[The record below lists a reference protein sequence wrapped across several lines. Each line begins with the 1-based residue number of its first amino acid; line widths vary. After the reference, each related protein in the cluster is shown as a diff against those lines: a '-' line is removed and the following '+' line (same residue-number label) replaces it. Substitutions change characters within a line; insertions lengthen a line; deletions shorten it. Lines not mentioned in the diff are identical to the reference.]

1 MAEEGRKWK
10 GGTDG
15 TSWMHRALIGM
26 MKVVP
31 LWLMYFFMHLA
42 IPVYMV
48 VNHKAYLANYHY
60 FRKRH
65 GYGTLKAFFHV
76 WLNHVTFGRVI
87 IDRFGAF
94 AGKKFRVEVPEM
106 PVYEELCSRQ
116 DGFLQVSSHIGSDEM
131 AGYVLR
137 AGKPINALV
146 FGEEA
151 RTVTENRNKMLG
163 PNNIKLIPISD
174 DMSHLV
180 ALNNALADGEIV
192 NIHGDRVFGSSKV
205 VKVMILGAG
214 ADLPLGPFMLA
225 SMRNVPAIAV
235 FVMRNGYH
243 KYKALLYRLDEGLE
257 GLDRNARAEKM
268 AQEYA
273 SRVDSVL
280 RMYPDQWFNFY
291 EFWND

>member
-1 MAEEGRKWK
+1 
-10 GGTDG
+10 
-15 TSWMHRALIGM
+15 MHRALIGM

-42 IPVYMV
+42 VPVYMV
-48 VNHKAYLANYHY
+48 VNHKAYIADYHY

-65 GYGTLKAFFHV
+65 GYGPAKAFFHV
-76 WLNHVTFGRVI
+76 WLNHVSFGKVI
-87 IDRFGAF
+87 IDRFGAY

-106 PVYEELCSRQ
+106 PVYEELCGRPE
-116 DGFLQVSSHIGSDEM
+116 GFLQVSSHIGSDEM
-131 AGYVLR
+131 AGYVLK

-163 PNNIKLIPISD
+163 PNNIRLIPISD

-192 NIHGDRVFGSSKV
+192 NIHGDRVFGSNKV
-205 VKVMILGAG
+205 AEVRILDA
-214 ADLPLGPFMLA
+214 AAELPLGPFILA
-225 SMRNVPAIAV
+225 AMRKVPAIAV
-235 FVMRNGYH
+235 FVMRIGYK
-243 KYKALLYRLDEGLE
+243 KYKALLYRLDNGLD
-257 GLDRNARAEKM
+257 GLDRDARAVKM

-273 SRVDSVL
+273 SRVDSVI

>member
-1 MAEEGRKWK
+1 
-10 GGTDG
+10 
-15 TSWMHRALIGM
+15 MHRALIGM

-31 LWLMYFFMHLA
+31 LWLMYFFVHLA
-42 IPVYMV
+42 VPVYMV
-48 VNHKAYLANYHY
+48 VNHKACLADYHY

-65 GYGTLKAFFHV
+65 GYGPAKAFFHV
-76 WLNHVTFGRVI
+76 WRNHVSFGKVI
-87 IDRFGAF
+87 IDRFGAY

-106 PVYEELCSRQ
+106 PVYEELCGRSE
-116 DGFLQVSSHIGSDEM
+116 GFLQVSSHIGSDEM
-131 AGYVLR
+131 AGYVLK

-163 PNNIKLIPISD
+163 PNNIRLIPISD

-192 NIHGDRVFGSSKV
+192 NIHGDRVFGSNKV
-205 VKVMILGAG
+205 AEVRILDAG
-214 ADLPLGPFMLA
+214 AELPLGLFILA
-225 SMRNVPAIAV
+225 AMRKVPAIAV
-235 FVMRNGYH
+235 FVMRIGYK

-273 SRVDSVL
+273 SRVDSVI

>member
-1 MAEEGRKWK
+1 MAEEGRKWQ

-65 GYGTLKAFFHV
+65 GYGPLKAFFHV
-76 WLNHVTFGRVI
+76 WLNHVTFGGVI

-94 AGKKFRVEVPEM
+94 AGKKFRVEVPEI

-116 DGFLQVSSHIGSDEM
+116 EGFLQVSSHIGSDEM

-137 AGKPINALV
+137 AGKPIN
-146 FGEEA
+146 EDSDREQEQDA
-151 RTVTENRNKMLG
+151 RSQQYQAHSNFRRYV
-163 PNNIKLIPISD
+163 
-174 DMSHLV
+174 
-180 ALNNALADGEIV
+180 
-192 NIHGDRVFGSSKV
+192 
-205 VKVMILGAG
+205 
-214 ADLPLGPFMLA
+214 
-225 SMRNVPAIAV
+225 
-235 FVMRNGYH
+235 
-243 KYKALLYRLDEGLE
+243 
-257 GLDRNARAEKM
+257 
-268 AQEYA
+268 A
-273 SRVDSVL
+273 SRCAEQC
-280 RMYPDQWFNFY
+280 PG
-291 EFWND
+291 